1 MRWDDRNG
9 TWYGYEYDEQG
20 RCVRTTGADGALSAT
35 FAYRPGVTTVTDSLG
50 AAKVFEY
57 NDLRQVVRE
66 TDALGNVTLSEWDRY
81 DRLLARTDALGRTTR
96 WSYDPVGNLLRVDR
110 PDGTATV
117 ADYAGPARPSRVV
130 DPDGAVWRYDRDDR
144 DLLTAVTDPTGATT
158 RYRYDENGHLVG
170 ITDALR
176 RIRVV
181 RNDAAGLP
189 VEFVDAVGAVTRYRR
204 DAFGRVVEVVDPL
217 DAATRY
223 EWTVEG
229 KLAARTMPDG
239 ATERWEYDGEG
250 NLVAHTDA
258 LGRVTR
264 TEFAGFDLPVART
277 TPDGARTEYRYDTEL
292 RLTSVTTPAGLAWTY
307 DYDPAGRLRAETD
320 VNGRRLDYS
329 YDAAGRLAAI
339 ATAGV
344 GTTTLGRDV
353 LGRVIERRTGDWVC
367 EFGYDPAGRV
377 VAASTPD
384 AEVRLRR
391 DALGRV
397 VSESVDGREVASRYD
412 LLGRRVWRRTP
423 EGAESRWEYG
433 ADDRP
438 AALRAGEHVLSFD
451 YDAVGRETERR
462 IGPDTVLSQT
472 WDQGYRLT
480 GQTVTGRSGT
490 VQRRSFAY
498 RPDSSLAAVSDLLG
512 GDRRYDVDA
521 AGRVTAVTAGDLTE
535 RGDPS
540 GAPATGDLTE
550 RWDHPSRA
558 PATGDLTERWDHPS
572 GAPVTGESDYAGT
585 LPRRA
590 RRLRYEHDEAG
601 RVLLRQRSTPSG
613 GTRTWRYAWN
623 GENRLVGVVTPDQTR
638 WRYRYDAF
646 GRRTAKERLT
656 ADGAVAERVDFAW
669 DGFTLAEQTSA
680 AGAVAWDWAEDGFRA
695 LTQRESVDERF
706 YAIVTDLVGSP
717 TELVAPDGTVAR
729 SARAALWGS
738 TTATGPAD
746 CRCGSGHTTT
756 RAGGLGVVAAL
767 LDVVV
772 QAALGVVV
780 LPREPQRMGL
790 AGGPDPHA
798 YVPDPTRWIDPLGLT
813 PCDPA
818 DLFRSMRD
826 GGGGPEVGPSA
837 RTLGARPGTDI
848 PVDSAGTVHPS
859 TGGVSV
865 SPGSP
870 ANLPEFRRPP
880 EFGGTGKD
888 PVWTINERDLPD
900 GLTYR
905 PDPANPTG
913 HGYLEPSRSMSL
925 SDYQQL
931 LEVTRPGWS
940 RVVAA
945 GG

>member
-1 MRWDDRNG
+1 M
-9 TWYGYEYDEQG
+9 
-20 RCVRTTGADGALSAT
+20 
-35 FAYRPGVTTVTDSLG
+35 
-50 AAKVFEY
+50 
-57 NDLRQVVRE
+57 
-66 TDALGNVTLSEWDRY
+66 
-81 DRLLARTDALGRTTR
+81 
-96 WSYDPVGNLLRVDR
+96 
-110 PDGTATV
+110 
-117 ADYAGPARPSRVV
+117 
-130 DPDGAVWRYDRDDR
+130 
-144 DLLTAVTDPTGATT
+144 
-158 RYRYDENGHLVG
+158 
-170 ITDALR
+170 
-176 RIRVV
+176 
-181 RNDAAGLP
+181 
-189 VEFVDAVGAVTRYRR
+189 
-204 DAFGRVVEVVDPL
+204 
-217 DAATRY
+217 
-223 EWTVEG
+223 
-229 KLAARTMPDG
+229 
-239 ATERWEYDGEG
+239 
-250 NLVAHTDA
+250 
-258 LGRVTR
+258 
-264 TEFAGFDLPVART
+264 
-277 TPDGARTEYRYDTEL
+277 
-292 RLTSVTTPAGLAWTY
+292 
-307 DYDPAGRLRAETD
+307 
-320 VNGRRLDYS
+320 
-329 YDAAGRLAAI
+329 
-339 ATAGV
+339 
-344 GTTTLGRDV
+344 
-353 LGRVIERRTGDWVC
+353 
-367 EFGYDPAGRV
+367 
-377 VAASTPD
+377 
-384 AEVRLRR
+384 
-391 DALGRV
+391 
-397 VSESVDGREVASRYD
+397 SESVDGREVASRYD

-423 EGAESRWEYG
+423 QGAESRWEYG

-480 GQTVTGRSGT
+480 GQTVAGRSGT

-521 AGRVTAVTAGDLTE
+521 AGRVTAVT
-535 RGDPS
+535 
-540 GAPATGDLTE
+540 TGDLTE
-550 RWDHPSRA
+550 QW
-558 PATGDLTERWDHPS
+558 
-572 GAPVTGESDYAGT
+572 DYAGT
-585 LPRRA
+585 LLRRA

-601 RVLLRQRSTPSG
+601 RVVRRQRSTPSG
-613 GTRTWRYAWN
+613 GTRIWRYAWN

-729 SARAALWGS
+729 SARASLWGS

-746 CRCGSGHTTT
+746 CPLRFPGQYHDPESGLDYNQQ
-756 RAGGLGVVAAL
+756 RYYDPEAARYL
-767 LDVVV
+767 SPDPL
-772 QAALGVVV
+772 
-780 LPREPQRMGL
+780 GL
-790 AGGPDPHA
+790 AGGPDPHG

-826 GGGGPEVGPSA
+826 GGGAPEVGPGA

-848 PVDSAGTVHPS
+848 PVDSAGMVHPS

-870 ANLPEFRRPP
+870 TNLPEFRRPP

-913 HGYLEPSRSMSL
+913 HGFLEPSRSMSL

-940 RVVAA
+940 RVVA
-945 GG
+945 GGG